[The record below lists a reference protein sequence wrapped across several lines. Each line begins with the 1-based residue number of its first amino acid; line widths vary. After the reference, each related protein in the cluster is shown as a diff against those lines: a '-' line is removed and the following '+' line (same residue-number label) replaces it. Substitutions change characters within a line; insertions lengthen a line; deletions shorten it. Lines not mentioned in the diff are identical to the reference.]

1 MLRSIA
7 LLLLVV
13 GTSAT
18 DGSAHARL
26 SELGK
31 GLSSALSRI
40 KPADDI
46 SNSGRSLLQLDGSFC
61 GVMTVAVSCQY
72 ADSCLST
79 TGCALDGGSCGI
91 DFTQYDSADVVALL
105 ANADFAYLG
114 AKGESCGALTA
125 TQCAADVTCDFDGA
139 CNINE
144 VWLLVWLANKCP
156 TMATLISEELA
167 SEGVTQAEVQAEA
180 NAAGIAISPEF
191 QAEMDAQGMASSA
204 TTLSSAFVAALG
216 AAALALA

>member
-1 MLRSIA
+1 MLRTIA

-26 SELGK
+26 SEIRK

-40 KPADDI
+40 EPADDI

-79 TGCALDGGSCGI
+79 TGCALDGGSCVI
-91 DFTQYDSADVVALL
+91 DFTQYDSADVVALS
-105 ANADFAYLG
+105 ASTDFVYFN
-114 AKGESCGALTA
+114 AKGDSCGALNA

-139 CNINE
+139 CNIDAI
-144 VWLLVWLANKCP
+144 WLLVWLANTCP
-156 TMATLISEELA
+156 TMATLISEQLA
-167 SEGVTQAEVQAEA
+167 SNGVTQAEVQAEA
-180 NAAGIAISPEF
+180 DAAGIAISPEF
-191 QAEMDAQGMASSA
+191 QAEMDAQGVASSA

-216 AAALALA
+216 AAAFALA